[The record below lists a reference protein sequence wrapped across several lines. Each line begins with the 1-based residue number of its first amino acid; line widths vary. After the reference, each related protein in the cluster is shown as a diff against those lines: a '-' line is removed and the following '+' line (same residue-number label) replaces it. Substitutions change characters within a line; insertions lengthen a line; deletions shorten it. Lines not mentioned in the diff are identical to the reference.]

1 VTQEVFVKGQS
12 FRRIETAMQR
22 SELSLLKK
30 LLSGQRSLIPDGQ
43 PMVVEVGVTESKD
56 VEKQSKDGRE

>member
-1 VTQEVFVKGQS
+1 
-12 FRRIETAMQR
+12 MQR